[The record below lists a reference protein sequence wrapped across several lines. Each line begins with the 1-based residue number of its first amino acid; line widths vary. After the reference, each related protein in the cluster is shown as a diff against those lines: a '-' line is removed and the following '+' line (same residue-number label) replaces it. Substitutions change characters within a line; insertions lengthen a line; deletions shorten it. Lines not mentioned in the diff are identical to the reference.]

1 MQEILTNLEAR
12 INFYAL
18 ISRLLMNEVDEDL
31 IDMIES
37 DENIME
43 FFPSY
48 KKWDRRKKLSRKDM
62 IEQYLNVDFTNLFL
76 LHMTPYESFYRREDQ
91 MMETAGENP
100 VLQLFNDYNFRVDLG
115 KARTV
120 SADHIGIEFE
130 FMYKLCEAQMKA
142 LKDNEL
148 QAACDIAVVQQTFLK
163 EHLLEWAPMFL
174 LNVKSEAGT
183 ALYFDVADLALE
195 FMMSDYQYLSEHI
208 VDGKCDYSS

>member
-48 KKWDRRKKLSRKDM
+48 KKWDRRRDLSRKDM

>member
-1 MQEILTNLEAR
+1 MQEVLTNLKAR

-31 IDMIES
+31 IETIES

-130 FMYKLCEAQMKA
+130 FMYKLCDAQMKA
-142 LKDNEL
+142 LKDNEV
-148 QAACDIAVVQQTFLK
+148 QAACDIAVVQQKFLK

-183 ALYFDVADLALE
+183 ALYFDLADLALE